1 MKDILAILEQNARAT
16 PEEISEMTGR
26 ATEEVRAAIAEA
38 ERSRAIV
45 KYKTLVN
52 WDRLGEQ
59 EVLALVELRVTPQR
73 DVGFDGVAGRIARF
87 PEVRSLHLMSGDYD
101 LSVAAGRPHHAGSRQ
116 LRSHEAGCPGGSAW
130 HHNPLPSQAVQGGRG
145 YPGQRGGSQASPS
158 QPVGEAIERR
168 SRRHRQESP
177 IYPNG

>member
-1 MKDILAILEQNARAT
+1 MTQEKASDMKDILAILEQNARAT

-26 ATEEVRAAIAEA
+26 AADEVRAAIAEA

-59 EVLALVELRVTPQR
+59 EVLAVVELRVTPQR

-101 LSVAAGRPHHAGSRQ
+101 LSVLLAGRTMQEVASFVAMKLAALEEVHGTTTHFLLKRFKEDGVILDGEEGVKR
-116 LRSHEAGCPGGSAW
+116 L
-130 HHNPLPSQAVQGGRG
+130 PL
-145 YPGQRGGSQASPS
+145 SP
-158 QPVGEAIERR
+158 
-168 SRRHRQESP
+168 
-177 IYPNG
+177 

>member
-1 MKDILAILEQNARAT
+1 MTQEKASDMRDILAILEQNARAT

-26 ATEEVRAAIAEA
+26 ATEEVKAAIAEA

-101 LSVAAGRPHHAGSRQ
+101 LSVLLAGRTMQEVASFVAMKLAALEEVHGTTTHFLLKRFKEDGVILDGEEGVKR
-116 LRSHEAGCPGGSAW
+116 L
-130 HHNPLPSQAVQGGRG
+130 PL
-145 YPGQRGGSQASPS
+145 SP
-158 QPVGEAIERR
+158 
-168 SRRHRQESP
+168 
-177 IYPNG
+177 

>member
-1 MKDILAILEQNARAT
+1 MTQEKASDMRDILAILEQNARAT

-26 ATEEVRAAIAEA
+26 APEEVRAAIAEA

-101 LSVAAGRPHHAGSRQ
+101 LSVLLAGRTMQEVASFVAMKLAALEEVHGTTTHFLLKRFKEDGVILDGEEGVKR
-116 LRSHEAGCPGGSAW
+116 L
-130 HHNPLPSQAVQGGRG
+130 PLTP
-145 YPGQRGGSQASPS
+145 
-158 QPVGEAIERR
+158 
-168 SRRHRQESP
+168 
-177 IYPNG
+177 